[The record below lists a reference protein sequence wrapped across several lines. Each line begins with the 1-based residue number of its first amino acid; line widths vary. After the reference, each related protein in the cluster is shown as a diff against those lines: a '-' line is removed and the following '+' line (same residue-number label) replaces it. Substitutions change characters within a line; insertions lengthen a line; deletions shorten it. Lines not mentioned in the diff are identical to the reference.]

1 MLDLNA
7 LAKAVGSLEEE
18 KIQILLKEFI
28 KENPTAAQAQ
38 AAISACQDGMG
49 IVGDLFEQGEF
60 FVGDLMFA
68 GELLTGVVEMLKP
81 VIGSNVSQKT
91 GKIVLGTVH
100 KDLHDIG
107 KNIFRGMAIAAGF
120 EVYDLG
126 IDQPVSAFVDK
137 VKEVQPDIV
146 GLSGVLTLAIDS
158 MKETIDALKA
168 AGLRDAVKVTIGGAC
183 ASEDAMVVSGADAW
197 STNAAEGVKVCL
209 NWVKN
214 K

>member
-7 LAKAVGSLEEE
+7 LTKAVGNLEEE
-18 KIQILLKEFI
+18 KIHALLKAFVA
-28 KENPTAAQAQ
+28 ENPSEAEAQ
-38 AAISACQDGMG
+38 AAISACQDGMAT
-49 IVGDLFEQGEF
+49 VGDLFEQGEY

-68 GELLTGVVEMLKP
+68 GELLAEVVNILKP
-81 VIGSNVSQKT
+81 VIGSKSSQRV

-100 KDLHDIG
+100 NDLHDIG
-107 KNIFRGMAIAAGF
+107 KNIFRNMAAAAGF

-126 IDQPVSAFVDK
+126 IDQPVNVFVDK
-137 VKEVQPDIV
+137 IREVKPDIV

-158 MKETIDALKA
+158 MKDTIDGLKA
-168 AGLRDAVKVTIGGAC
+168 AGLRDHVKVTIGGAC

-209 NWVKN
+209 DWVKQR
-214 K
+214 